1 MKTFDD
7 FHISPPGLPNDGFLF
22 ADHSAQRRSGHLG
35 HALLECK
42 NGELLA
48 YYPNCNDDNAGHS
61 GNGWMEFRRSTD
73 HGETWDTTEKD
84 AYSYKMWRSHCGRTA
99 MCEKGVTTDSGA
111 LVIFHL
117 ICDMQENGSFWEPYW
132 IPTYMRSI
140 DNGCTWSQAQD
151 LCALRGRVYDA
162 RYHEGII
169 YALMF
174 ANDATEHFVGVR
186 PEHEY
191 QLYVS
196 LDDGL
201 TFQLRSV
208 LSIPSYHRGYGC
220 MEFMSNGDLIAYAY
234 DIDDESHPDYC
245 ISHDQG
251 HTWDAPRKTHVAK
264 CIRNPQ
270 IVRFGGGY
278 FMHGRSGSLN
288 STPGHFVLYYS
299 NDAIHWDEG
308 RYMRLCTEGAGAYSN
323 NLVVGS
329 HVPGMQKRLL
339 IHTSHA
345 YSEHR
350 TNTIFWWIDI

>member
-1 MKTFDD
+1 
-7 FHISPPGLPNDGFLF
+7 
-22 ADHSAQRRSGHLG
+22 
-35 HALLECK
+35 
-42 NGELLA
+42 
-48 YYPNCNDDNAGHS
+48 
-61 GNGWMEFRRSTD
+61 
-73 HGETWDTTEKD
+73 
-84 AYSYKMWRSHCGRTA
+84 
-99 MCEKGVTTDSGA
+99 
-111 LVIFHL
+111 
-117 ICDMQENGSFWEPYW
+117 
-132 IPTYMRSI
+132 
-140 DNGCTWSQAQD
+140 
-151 LCALRGRVYDA
+151 
-162 RYHEGII
+162 
-169 YALMF
+169 
-174 ANDATEHFVGVR
+174 
-186 PEHEY
+186 
-191 QLYVS
+191 
-196 LDDGL
+196 
-201 TFQLRSV
+201 
-208 LSIPSYHRGYGC
+208 

-308 RYMRLCTEGAGAYSN
+308 RYMRLCTEGSGAYSN

>member
-1 MKTFDD
+1 
-7 FHISPPGLPNDGFLF
+7 
-22 ADHSAQRRSGHLG
+22 
-35 HALLECK
+35 
-42 NGELLA
+42 
-48 YYPNCNDDNAGHS
+48 
-61 GNGWMEFRRSTD
+61 
-73 HGETWDTTEKD
+73 
-84 AYSYKMWRSHCGRTA
+84 
-99 MCEKGVTTDSGA
+99 MCEKGVTTDSGT

-117 ICDMQENGSFWEPYW
+117 ICDMQVNGSIWEPYW

-140 DNGCTWSQAQD
+140 DNGYTWSHAQD
-151 LCALRGRVYDA
+151 LCTLRGRVYDA
-162 RYHEGII
+162 RYHDGVI

-174 ANDATEHFVGVR
+174 ANDATEHFVGVY

-201 TFQLRSV
+201 SFQLRSV
-208 LSIPSYHRGYGC
+208 LSIPSHHRGYGC

-234 DIDDESHPDYC
+234 NIDDESHPDYC

-251 HTWDAPRKTHVAK
+251 RTWDAPQKTHVAK

-270 IVRFGGGY
+270 IARFGGGY

-288 STPGHFVLYYS
+288 SNPGHFVLYYS

-308 RYMRLCTEGAGAYSN
+308 RYMRLCTEGSGAYSN
-323 NLVVGS
+323 NLIVGS